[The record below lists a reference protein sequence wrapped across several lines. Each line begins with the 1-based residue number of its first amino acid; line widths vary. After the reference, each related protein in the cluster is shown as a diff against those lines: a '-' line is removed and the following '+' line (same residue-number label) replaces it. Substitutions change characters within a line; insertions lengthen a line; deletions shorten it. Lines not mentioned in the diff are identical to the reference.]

1 MTTYDYDA
9 PIDEYGNRNLPKWGH
24 LKQLHEL
31 LYSME
36 RVLLYG
42 DKADHQL
49 QNGHTWVR
57 FFFTLVTFFFPD
69 LISEISHIS

>member
-31 LYSME
+31 LYSMQ

-49 QNGHTWVR
+49 QNNKTWVR
-57 FFFTLVTFFFPD
+57 FFSLWLLISSD